1 MNFTK
6 SESIGDLLVQHIP
19 KELILALQEAFLI
32 GSTRAYHG
40 VEHTHPGHVKNVLGQ
55 LRHFELNEAFH
66 TVMQS
71 HNLEVSELKGNN
83 IVVAKSGIWNIC
95 RATANDEKWHAV
107 KRSRARQLL
116 AHKNMFIE
124 SLVYRDLFED
134 NVAPLEGT
142 VFFVT
147 SFSGSMDNMPEQPVS
162 IQIAVCDSE
171 MNNWLFVE
179 HIEQFLERYSVV
191 GKMEVEKQ
199 IDLAKPS
206 LKKKG
211 RDTGTLG

>member
-83 IVVAKSGIWNIC
+83 IVVAKSGISVERQQTMKNGMQLNEAEPGNCWLIRTCLLSRLFTVIYLRIMSHLWKARYFLLQAFLEAWIIC
-95 RATANDEKWHAV
+95 RSNRFRYK
-107 KRSRARQLL
+107 L
-116 AHKNMFIE
+116 
-124 SLVYRDLFED
+124 
-134 NVAPLEGT
+134 
-142 VFFVT
+142 
-147 SFSGSMDNMPEQPVS
+147 
-162 IQIAVCDSE
+162 
-171 MNNWLFVE
+171 LFV
-179 HIEQFLERYSVV
+179 IV
-191 GKMEVEKQ
+191 K
-199 IDLAKPS
+199 
-206 LKKKG
+206 
-211 RDTGTLG
+211 